1 MSLYLSLSIYTLAY
15 VYNQPIIDLLDYENN
30 NNNILYYY
38 DDDAAEKAISKEKA
52 IS

>member
-1 MSLYLSLSIYTLAY
+1 VY
-15 VYNQPIIDLLDYENN
+15 VNNQPIIDLLDYENN